1 MNLSDYN
8 RVLIRSSIYDVL
20 IEAYGSHYMSKI
32 NKLMK
37 LQHYDN
43 ALESIGDELKALEK
57 KPHPPGQHGRGRRRK
72 KSEYAVQLAEKQKA
86 KFLYG
91 ILERQFRNMFK
102 KASRKEGITGENLLQ
117 LLEARLDNIVY
128 RLGVAPT
135 RRSARQLVTHKHI
148 TVNGNVVNIP
158 SFTVKEGD
166 LVGVRERSKSLVA
179 ISESLSSKT
188 SNKYKWLEW
197 DDKSLSGKLITYPD
211 REAIPEN
218 INEQLIVELYSK

>member
-1 MNLSDYN
+1 MARYT
-8 RVLIRSSIYDVL
+8 
-20 IEAYGSHYMSKI
+20 GPKSKI
-32 NKLMK
+32 SRK
-37 LQHYDN
+37 YG
-43 ALESIGDELKALEK
+43 EPIFGDTKALEK

-117 LLEARLDNIVY
+117 LLEARLDNVVY

-135 RRSARQLVTHKHI
+135 RRSARQFVTHKHI